1 MVFDRCYVVQR
12 LWENYHHPRTQD
24 RYMNGANKSLY
35 RPEFGIVLFFFYRK
49 GKIQV
54 LALHSS
60 TSLFKTK
67 YETDVFKIQQLDRFG
82 NDE

>member
-1 MVFDRCYVVQR
+1 
-12 LWENYHHPRTQD
+12 
-24 RYMNGANKSLY
+24 MNGANKSLY

-67 YETDVFKIQQLDRFG
+67 CMYETHVFKIQQLDRFG